1 MNLQTVS
8 EISKKYGI
16 STRMLRY
23 YEQNGLIASQKK
35 EGYSY
40 RAYDGAAAKRLQQVI
55 ILRKLQIPVKQI
67 RAILNNPD
75 ALTVV
80 EVFKQNIE
88 SLDSEITALSTIK
101 KILGDFVSELEAAAN
116 LNLGLNFLDG
126 DTVLDMTGSLSLI
139 QKNIKEKVTMTD
151 LNQATETLTQLRD
164 EDTNEMSMKP
174 ETTVAIWFDGNCR
187 QAMEHY
193 AKIFKVEMWCKTMG
207 ELADQENFP
216 IEESVKD
223 KVGIGNLKIYD
234 LSIRFFDYCSSCS
247 YGTPFIAGNNIMLH
261 LEIIGVDEAR
271 RVFDELKDGG
281 EVREELQEQFFAALQ
296 GIVKD
301 KFGIYWNILAH

>member
-40 RAYDGAAAKRLQQVI
+40 RVYDGAAAKRLQQVI

-101 KILGDFVSELEAAAN
+101 RILGDFVSELEAAAN

-126 DTVLDMTGSLSLI
+126 DTVHDMTGSLSLI
-139 QKNIKEKVTMTD
+139 QKNVKEKITMTD

-164 EDTNEMSMKP
+164 ENTNEMSMKP

-207 ELADQENFP
+207 ELSDQENFP
-216 IEESVKD
+216 IVESVKD
-223 KVGIGNLKIYD
+223 KIGIGNLKIYD

-247 YGTPFIAGNNIMLH
+247 SDTPFIAGNNIMLH
-261 LEIIGVDEAR
+261 LEIIGVDEAQ